1 MHKAAVWLAVLTLL
15 AAVLASRAGA
25 LLIVVTFPSLVGD
38 VKQIVCRGDRVVSLV
53 PPSVDPHE
61 YQLKPS
67 DVELL
72 EKADVIVSTGHAP
85 FEKRIA
91 ELVEEGVVHARLVV
105 VWRAPGVRLLDNP
118 VTGEPDLHMP
128 IYDPRNYIAF
138 IRYLARIL
146 SEANPSC
153 ASVYEEKAGAV
164 VERVEGLIA
173 RAPRVEG
180 VAVADMPYAVYAV
193 EWLGLRVE
201 SLLVPEPGLPTTP
214 PLVEKASRLLS
225 RGAWAVVTE
234 PPVAKPSRLLLEL
247 AASHGAPV
255 LRVPS
260 PLANGT
266 IPEKLEYIV
275 SQLGGLRAEHRAVAA
290 VPQWL
295 LWVLVVAAASVAFG
309 SLSVLVAAR
318 RLYFMAASLPHS
330 SLLAA
335 ALAVPIAFWVGGWIP
350 LWATL
355 LAVAAAL
362 VFYALIE
369 KGVDV
374 DVASSV
380 FVSASAAGAVAAMY
394 YVLSRYSLEVSL
406 WAYILGD
413 PLLVT
418 PSDALLALG
427 VAAASLA
434 YTLLTYREN
443 ICIGLDPEGSRLAG
457 IKVRLYDAATT
468 VVIAAAAVLLLR
480 IVGFVMEHVLL
491 LLPGAA
497 AATAARGMWRVLA
510 YGVLAAVAAGLSG
523 LALALILGAAPAA
536 TIGAV
541 MLAIYVASLAAG
553 RRR

>member
-1 MHKAAVWLAVLTLL
+1 MHKLVVPTLALVFTLL
-15 AAVLASRAGA
+15 AAVGAHA

-38 VKQIVCRGDRVVSLV
+38 VKQVVCSGDRVVSLV

-61 YQLKPS
+61 YQLKPG

-72 EKADVIVSTGHAP
+72 KKADVIVSTGHAP
-85 FEKRIA
+85 FEKRIE
-91 ELVEEGVVHARLVV
+91 ELVREGVVHARLVII
-105 VWRAPGVRLLDNP
+105 WRAPGVRIIENP
-118 VTGEPDLHMP
+118 VTHQPDLHMP

-138 IRYLARIL
+138 IRYLAENL
-146 SEANPSC
+146 
-153 ASVYEEKAGAV
+153 ASVNPRCANVYLEKAGEV
-164 VERVEGLIA
+164 VARVEELI
-173 RAPRVEG
+173 RSAPRLRE
-180 VAVADMPYAVYAV
+180 VAVADMPFVVYAV
-193 EWLGLRVE
+193 EWLGVRVE
-201 SLLVPEPGLPTTP
+201 ALLVPEPGLPTTP
-214 PLVEKASRLLS
+214 ALLENASRLLA
-225 RGAWAVVTE
+225 RGAVAVVTQ
-234 PPVAKPSRLLLEL
+234 PPVAKPSRTLLEL
-247 AASHGAPV
+247 AARYGARV
-255 LRVPS
+255 IYVPS
-260 PLANGT
+260 PLSNGT

-275 SQLGGLRAEHRAVAA
+275 SQLKRHQSIRAEAV

-295 LWVLVVAAASVAFG
+295 LWVTVVAAASVAFG

-335 ALAVPIAFWVGGWIP
+335 ALAVPLAFTIGGWVP
-350 LWATL
+350 LWAAL
-355 LAVAAAL
+355 VAVAAAL
-362 VFYALIE
+362 IFYALIE
-369 KGVDV
+369 GGVDV

-394 YVLSRYSLEVSL
+394 YVLTRYSLEVSL

-418 PSDALLALG
+418 PGDALLALG
-427 VAAASLA
+427 VAVAALL

-443 ICIGLDPEGSRLAG
+443 ICIGLDAEGSRLAG

-468 VVIAAAAVLLLR
+468 VMIAAAAVLLLR
-480 IVGFVMEHVLL
+480 AVGFVMEHVLL

-510 YGVLAAVAAGLSG
+510 FGVLAALAAGLSG